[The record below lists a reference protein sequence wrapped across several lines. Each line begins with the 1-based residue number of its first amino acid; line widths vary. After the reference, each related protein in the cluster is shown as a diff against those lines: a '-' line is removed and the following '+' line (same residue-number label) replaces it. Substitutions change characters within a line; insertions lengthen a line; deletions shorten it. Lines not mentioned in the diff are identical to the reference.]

1 MEKKGKVVPLLDTR
15 NNIGGGFKNFRR
27 NSLGKF
33 TEIANVNI
41 EIYTEILRRLRN
53 MVRRKRH
60 ENRTTNHWVF
70 STTVLQ
76 HTRRFWSTISQQRI
90 TWKHYSIPHFLL
102 TWLQLIFTYFL
113 DRNQHWRGGAF
124 VMLLTSLRMW
134 RKSWKGFHETASRN
148 VSNTFPVAG
157 KKVYLH
163 KGAMLKET

>member
-1 MEKKGKVVPLLDTR
+1 MHFPTWSQDVSIYNIERRQNPKDHTLNGKKGKVVPLLDTR

-33 TEIANVNI
+33 TEIANVNT

-90 TWKHYSIPHFLL
+90 T
-102 TWLQLIFTYFL
+102 
-113 DRNQHWRGGAF
+113 
-124 VMLLTSLRMW
+124 
-134 RKSWKGFHETASRN
+134 
-148 VSNTFPVAG
+148 
-157 KKVYLH
+157 
-163 KGAMLKET
+163 